1 MNSFWE
7 QVKNNLD
14 LFNELSHS
22 EVYENI
28 IKAFNEIIQDKGMFF
43 ETIRWYSLGGKY
55 LPKQQKKW
63 RRVKRRKERR

>member
-1 MNSFWE
+1 
-7 QVKNNLD
+7 

-43 ETIRWYSLGGKY
+43 ETIRWYSLGGKH
-55 LPKQQKKW
+55 LPKQQKKNEEEK
-63 RRVKRRKERR
+63 KRRK